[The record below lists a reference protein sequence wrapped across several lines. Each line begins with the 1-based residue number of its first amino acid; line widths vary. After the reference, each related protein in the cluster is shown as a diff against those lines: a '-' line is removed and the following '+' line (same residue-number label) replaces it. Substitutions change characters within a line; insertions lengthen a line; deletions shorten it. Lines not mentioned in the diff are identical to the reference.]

1 MDVKCSHILKWRR
14 TWNTEHSP
22 LRRNTMQE
30 IEAAAEFPA
39 VVSVTLLVGVGLTTD
54 AAPKPRAG
62 KPVSL
67 FGHVMM

>member
-1 MDVKCSHILKWRR
+1 MAPNRQ
-14 TWNTEHSP
+14 HSP
-22 LRRNTMQE
+22 PRRARGENDPNTMQE

-39 VVSVTLLVGVGLTTD
+39 VVSVTLLVGVELTTD